1 MSNYILA
8 CNSTVDL
15 PAEHLEKRS
24 IPYVC
29 MHFTISGKE
38 YEDDLGRTIPY
49 DEFYRLIDA
58 GAMPTTSQVNVEEHL
73 AFFEKYLI
81 EGRDIIYLSLSSAL
95 SGTYGTACIAAD
107 ELREKYRDRTIKIVD
122 TLGAS
127 SGYGLLVDTL
137 ADMRDAGATLDEV
150 YLWAQTHKLNLHH
163 WFFSTDLTHYKRG
176 GRISPAAAA
185 FGSILNI
192 CPLLNMSWEGKLI
205 PRKKIRGKKRTI
217 AAIVEQMEAYAEG
230 GTSYSGKCFI
240 SQSACIDDA
249 ERVAKLIEERFLNL
263 RGKVR
268 IFNVGAVIG
277 AHTGP
282 GTVALFFFGSKRVD

>member
-1 MSNYILA
+1 MSDYIIA

-15 PAEHLEKRS
+15 PAEHLKERG
-24 IPYVC
+24 IPYVK
-29 MHFTISGKE
+29 MHFTIAGRE
-38 YEDDLGRTIPY
+38 YDDDLGHTIPY

-73 AFFEKYLI
+73 IFFEKYLK
-81 EGRDIIYLSLSSAL
+81 EGKDIIYLSLSSGL

-107 ELREKYRDRTIKIVD
+107 ELREKYSDRAIKIVD

-127 SGYGLLVDTL
+127 SGYGLLLDKI
-137 ADMRDAGATLDEV
+137 ADMRDAGATLEEV
-150 YLWAQTHKLNLHH
+150 YLWAETHKLNVHH
-163 WFFSTDLTHYKRG
+163 WFFSTDLSHYKRG

-205 PRKKIRGKKRTI
+205 PRKKFRGKKRTI
-217 AAIVEQMEAYAEG
+217 SAIVEQMEEHAEG
-230 GTSYSGKCFI
+230 GTQYSGKCFI
-240 SQSACIDDA
+240 SHSACIEDA
-249 ERVAKLIEERFLNL
+249 DLVAKLIEERFPKLK
-263 RGKVR
+263 GKVR
-268 IFNVGAVIG
+268 IFNIGAVIG

-282 GTVALFFFGSKRVD
+282 GTVALFFFGGKRFD